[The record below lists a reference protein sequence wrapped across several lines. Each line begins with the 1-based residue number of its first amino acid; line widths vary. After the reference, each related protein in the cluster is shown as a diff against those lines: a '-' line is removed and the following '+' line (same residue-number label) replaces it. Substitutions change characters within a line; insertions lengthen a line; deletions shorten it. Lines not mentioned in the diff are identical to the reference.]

1 MQYKMRVVI
10 SIAGFDPSGGAGI
23 LADIKTFEAFQQ
35 VLARMQRMRFDDID
49 REMGVFGD
57 PDYCVE
63 RVRALRREYQM
74 DEFIC
79 YFNQGGIM
87 DHATVRASM
96 TLFAREVMPHCR

>member
-1 MQYKMRVVI
+1 MSAFPGDLPI
-10 SIAGFDPSGGAGI
+10 SVLILCPLAVLPNLQNTGVGTAVTRAALDSATATGAQ
-23 LADIKTFEAFQQ
+23 A
-35 VLARMQRMRFDDID
+35 VN
-49 REMGVFGD
+49 VFGD

-63 RVRALRREYQM
+63 RVHALRREYEM